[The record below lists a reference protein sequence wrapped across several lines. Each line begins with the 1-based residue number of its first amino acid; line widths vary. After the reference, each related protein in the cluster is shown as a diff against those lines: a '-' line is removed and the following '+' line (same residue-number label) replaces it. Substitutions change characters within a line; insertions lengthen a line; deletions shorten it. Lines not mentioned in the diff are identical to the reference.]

1 MDKFNLLK
9 NRIIDK
15 VYTFGESI
23 KITDEFQKDFFDLVS
38 ICTFNLMEGK
48 DNFFGLFTIQLK
60 RKIDIKIKYPVGT
73 CVEGNDFVM
82 YFNPILF
89 IEYTLEE
96 MKALI
101 KHEIYHIMFQH
112 FKRGQELRK
121 TYSDFV
127 VNTVLDMSINQYIE
141 NLPADCITIERV
153 NLSFDTDL
161 EYEKTVEYYAERLN
175 SALNKLKGKKGP
187 EILKNNLK
195 LNEKFNNKMDMT
207 TSHDIWDSI
216 DIDFKQIK
224 HITKSRAKNSLNGN
238 MPKAIEKAFKILN
251 KKPEITWSDYFKN
264 TIASM
269 PLGYRKT
276 VTRRDRRQPDRLDI
290 RGKLSNNVVNIT
302 IAIDIS
308 GSITDKEIEKVMVEV
323 FQIVKSY
330 PYEIEIIECDSDI
343 RRIYKVK
350 SIKDIKKKID
360 TKGGTNF
367 WPVFRYMNSSNLRN
381 NLLVYFTDGMGE
393 ESLHVKPKNYKIFWV
408 LTGKNQKL
416 SLKNPYGEVKKL
428 STKNIEK
435 NNVKIAIDD
444 MGEIIKDWACAAN
457 QYI

>member
-1 MDKFNLLK
+1 
-9 NRIIDK
+9 
-15 VYTFGESI
+15 
-23 KITDEFQKDFFDLVS
+23 
-38 ICTFNLMEGK
+38 
-48 DNFFGLFTIQLK
+48 
-60 RKIDIKIKYPVGT
+60 
-73 CVEGNDFVM
+73 
-82 YFNPILF
+82 
-89 IEYTLEE
+89 
-96 MKALI
+96 
-101 KHEIYHIMFQH
+101 
-112 FKRGQELRK
+112 
-121 TYSDFV
+121 
-127 VNTVLDMSINQYIE
+127 
-141 NLPADCITIERV
+141 
-153 NLSFDTDL
+153 
-161 EYEKTVEYYAERLN
+161 
-175 SALNKLKGKKGP
+175 
-187 EILKNNLK
+187 
-195 LNEKFNNKMDMT
+195 MT